1 VLDEPASGLDPAQ
14 IHELR
19 EHLKQLSKTKTIILS
34 THLIQEAELLC
45 SVIHIM
51 QNGVLAASGS
61 KDDLLKKTGASTLEQ
76 AYLSLCPPAE
86 STNSKGFHA

>member
-1 VLDEPASGLDPAQ
+1 
-14 IHELR
+14 
-19 EHLKQLSKTKTIILS
+19 
-34 THLIQEAELLC
+34 
-45 SVIHIM
+45 M

-86 STNSKGFHA
+86 SVNSKGIHA